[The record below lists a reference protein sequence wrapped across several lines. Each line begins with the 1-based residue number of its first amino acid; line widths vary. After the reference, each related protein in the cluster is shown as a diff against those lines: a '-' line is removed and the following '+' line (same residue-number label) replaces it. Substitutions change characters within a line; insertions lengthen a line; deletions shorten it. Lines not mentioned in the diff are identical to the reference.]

1 MDLILKGP
9 PSIPK
14 DLDKVLYYKLAT
26 KEYFNRLKSLTW
38 IFLEI
43 VGAILILGVIWIT
56 VDWVKIIVSGI
67 AIGTAIM
74 LFLIL
79 AYIF

>member
-1 MDLILKGP
+1 MDLLFEGP

-43 VGAILILGVIWIT
+43 VGAVLVLGVIWIT

-67 AIGTAIM
+67 AIATA
-74 LFLIL
+74 LLLLLIL

>member
-1 MDLILKGP
+1 MDLLFQGP

-43 VGAILILGVIWIT
+43 VGAILVLGVIWIT